1 MSLSCLVSSGPT
13 GEIESTAMDS
23 GGIYGGAFSGMFA
36 RGFPQGPPGTRKA
49 LTDVL
54 CKDDAGQA
62 GRLGQTGLHHRLLGA
77 LLLVRAQRLDAGHL
91 WPG

>member
-1 MSLSCLVSSGPT
+1 MARLSVGYLSH
-13 GEIESTAMDS
+13 
-23 GGIYGGAFSGMFA
+23 
-36 RGFPQGPPGTRKA
+36 GFPQGPHRTLKA

-54 CKDDAGQA
+54 CKDDACQA

-77 LLLVRAQRLDAGHL
+77 LLLVWAQWLDAGHL